1 MAQRKKTTSSVE
13 HGTNKSIKEIKEF
26 TQEQQKAAWAKNVE
40 KALQLIDLENIQT
53 KTYTAYNKE
62 SLRNYLKNPLSDSN
76 SKNLRKLSQYLYVLS
91 AQYRRIIAYFA
102 SQVDLTAYNVI
113 PNISM
118 TEDND
123 DKKIL
128 QNYESALKWLEKM
141 NMHGQIYNIMTTVL
155 REDVFY
161 GYIYSDDSSEQDV
174 NSFYILPLDPD
185 YCRISSVNYDTTLN
199 CAFDFSFFDN
209 STNQKMLEWWDKEF
223 NSLYTKYKNDSKQRW
238 AELDPDRTFVIKFN
252 YDQTDRVIP
261 PFASLFEDIIDL
273 IDLRGLVSVKDQL
286 DIYKLLVAR
295 IPTIQGT
302 DEVND
307 FAVDLTTCVQF
318 FDKMI
323 STLPP
328 EIGGILSPMEI
339 EPINFEKSA
348 TDDTNKIS
356 NANKNLFESAGVSQV
371 LDNSKLTG
379 ATSIRAKMIFDYL
392 FSTRSVLPQIEARV
406 NRWIDFVLGDN
417 GMRVKYMNDVSPYLK
432 NEKIDQVREA
442 ASLGLPVKLEYASLM
457 GLSPLDQYSLSY
469 LESNILKLQNNWQY
483 PLQSSYTQGGNGN
496 ESGGQV
502 KPIQDLTDDGEKS
515 IDKRDSTG

>member
-1 MAQRKKTTSSVE
+1 MARTKRTTSSVE
-13 HGTNKSIKEIKEF
+13 HGVSKSVKDIKEF
-26 TQEQQKAAWAKNVE
+26 TQEQQKAAWAKQVQD
-40 KALQLIDLENIQT
+40 ALQLVDLENIPS
-53 KTYTAYNKE
+53 KTYTTYSKE

-76 SKNLRKLSQYLYVLS
+76 AKNIRKLSQYLYVLS

-118 TEDND
+118 TEEND
-123 DKKIL
+123 DERIL

-141 NMHGQIYNIMTTVL
+141 NIQGQIYNIMTIVL
-155 REDVFY
+155 REDVFF
-161 GYIYSDDSSEQDV
+161 GYIYYDESSEQDI

-185 YCRISSVNYDTTLN
+185 YCRISSVNYDMTLN

-209 STNQKMLEWWDKEF
+209 SVNQKMLEWWDKEF

-238 AELDPDRTFVIKFN
+238 AELDPNRTFVIKFN

-261 PFASLFEDIIDL
+261 VFASLFEDIIDL
-273 IDLRGLVSVKDQL
+273 IDLRGLVSVKDKL

-295 IPTIQGT
+295 IPTIQGS

-307 FAVDLTTCVQF
+307 FAIDLNTAVDF
-318 FDKMI
+318 YNKMA
-323 STLPP
+323 SQLPDYV
-328 EIGGILSPMEI
+328 GAILSPMEI
-339 EPINFEKSA
+339 APVNFEKNA

-356 NANKNLFESAGVSQV
+356 SANKNLFESAGVSQI

-379 ATSIRAKMIFDYL
+379 ATSIRAKMIFDHL
-392 FSTRSVLPQIEARV
+392 FSTKSVLPQIEARV

-417 GMRVKYMNDVSPYLK
+417 GMRVKYMSDVSPYLK
-432 NEKIDQVREA
+432 NEKIDQVKDA

-457 GLSPLDQYSLSY
+457 GLSPLDQYSLAY
-469 LESNILKLQNNWQY
+469 LENNILKLQNDWQY
-483 PLQSSYTQGGNGN
+483 PLQSSYTQGGTNN
-496 ESGGQV
+496 EGGGQE
-502 KPIQDLTDDGEKS
+502 KPLDQLTDDGEAS